1 MYEFLARLFVYV
13 VTGLPMLMLF
23 LVIIW
28 LFIKVCKFVFK
39 DLFRHA

>member
-1 MYEFLARLFVYV
+1 MSTFFANLFFIIIE
-13 VTGLPMLMLF
+13 GLPLLI
-23 LVIIW
+23 LLILIVW

>member
-1 MYEFLARLFVYV
+1 MYSFFANLFGIIIS
-13 VTGLPMLMLF
+13 GLPLLML
-23 LVIIW
+23 LILIVW